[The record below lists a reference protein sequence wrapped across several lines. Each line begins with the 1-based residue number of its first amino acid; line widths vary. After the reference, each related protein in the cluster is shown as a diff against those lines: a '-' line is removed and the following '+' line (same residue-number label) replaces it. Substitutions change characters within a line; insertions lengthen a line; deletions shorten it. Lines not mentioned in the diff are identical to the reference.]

1 MSNQMMPVD
10 QPDRQIARSRYAVLI
25 MAVELTDRQLARS
38 RYAVLDA
45 FVTYLSAGRSGLC
58 REIAKQFV
66 AGYAGFK
73 IFKMPVQTVPENCQ
87 KKL

>member
-1 MSNQMMPVD
+1 M
-10 QPDRQIARSRYAVLI
+10 
-25 MAVELTDRQLARS
+25 
-38 RYAVLDA
+38 
-45 FVTYLSAGRSGLC
+45 YLSPGRSGLC
-58 REIAKQFV
+58 WKIAKKFVEGYAGFKIFKFRSRLCRKLEKKIVPGYAIFKIV